1 MTGHSNRELLKL
13 MKELSFRHFNRDWQ
27 SGLEY
32 ILWHWM
38 HHTSPLSSND
48 KHRLYIIH
56 SRARGWF
63 AVLDEPSEGP
73 QFMTT
78 DKWVRL
84 FQDEFDGAT
93 N

>member
-1 MTGHSNRELLKL
+1 MSEYDNRELLKI
-13 MKELSFRHFNRDWQ
+13 MKELSFKHFNKDWE
-27 SGLEY
+27 SGIEY

-48 KHRLYIIH
+48 THRLYIVH

-73 QFMTT
+73 QFMYT
-78 DKWVRL
+78 DKWIRL
-84 FQDEFDGAT
+84 FQDEFDGAV

>member
-1 MTGHSNRELLKL
+1 MTEHANRELLNL
-13 MKELSFRHFNRDWQ
+13 MRELSWRHFQNEWE

-32 ILWHWM
+32 ILWHWI

-48 KHRLYIIH
+48 KHRLYIAH
-56 SRARGWF
+56 SRAKGWF
-63 AVLDEPSEGP
+63 AILDEPSEGV

-78 DKWVRL
+78 DKWIRL
-84 FQDEFDGAT
+84 FQDEFDGAV

>member
-1 MTGHSNRELLKL
+1 MSDHDSRELLKI
-13 MKELSFRHFNRDWQ
+13 MKELSWRHLQKDWA

-32 ILWHWM
+32 ILWHWI
-38 HHTSPLSSND
+38 HHTSPLSSSE
-48 KHRLYIIH
+48 KHRLYIAH
-56 SRARGWF
+56 SRAKGWF

-78 DKWVRL
+78 NKWVRL
-84 FQDEFDGAT
+84 FQDEFDGAV